1 MKTLL
6 PVYYQ
11 IKHTIRNWILNKEFN
26 PGEKIPSVDKLAKK
40 FKVNHLTVR
49 QAIDQLI
56 QEGFLVSKRGSGTF
70 VSNNETLINSLS
82 IEITGFMDEIFYEVQ
97 KAKTKSVVISEI
109 PAPKMVREKL
119 SLVQEEETVLQIK
132 RVRFLNKNSFNYVIN
147 YLPMEIGS
155 KIIEE
160 ELYKKPLLQ
169 ILEQDLSIQFSE
181 AFQTIQASFADQE
194 VSDKLG
200 VPSGSPTLFVE
211 RIMYTK
217 NHKPVE
223 LLQASYRGDLF
234 QYIVRLKNVREKNR
248 NVWIHQDKL
257 C

>member
-11 IKHTIRNWILNKEFN
+11 IKQTIKNWILNKEFN

-49 QAIDQLI
+49 QAISQLI
-56 QEGFLVSKRGSGTF
+56 QEGFLMSKRGSGTF
-70 VSNNETLINSLS
+70 VSNDETLINSLS

-109 PAPKMVREKL
+109 PAPKLVREKL
-119 SLVQEEETVLQIK
+119 SLLQEEETALQIK

-169 ILEQDLSIQFSE
+169 ILEQDLGIQFSE

-234 QYIVRLKNVREKNR
+234 QYIVRLKNVRKKNR